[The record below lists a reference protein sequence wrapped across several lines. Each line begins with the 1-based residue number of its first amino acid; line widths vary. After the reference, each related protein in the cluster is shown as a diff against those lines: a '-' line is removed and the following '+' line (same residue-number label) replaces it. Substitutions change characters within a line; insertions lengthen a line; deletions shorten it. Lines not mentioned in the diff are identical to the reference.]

1 MFYLFLLC
9 TLILTYFFKNKST
22 IKENVIC
29 IFCIICH
36 VIFCLFFI
44 ILYYSLFFRPFSLFF
59 KYPSK
64 FYRFIENKEIKK
76 TFIFL
81 ISLFFIVICL
91 INLTI
96 CSPSLHKPL
105 LYHIMIFFFFFFFF
119 FFFATPHKTIASIGF
134 ILNLRSSTNAIT
146 KNMIISTH
154 TFWRIRF
161 TVPSMKNAEIKIV
174 TPALAIIDTT
184 AGLRDAS
191 VPWSKDI
198 FRYFI

>member
-1 MFYLFLLC
+1 MLFFVYFLL
-9 TLILTYFFKNKST
+9 
-22 IKENVIC
+22 
-29 IFCIICH
+29 
-36 VIFCLFFI
+36 LFYI
-44 ILYYSLFFRPFSLFF
+44 ILYFFIRFHFFF

-64 FYRFIENKEIKK
+64 FYRFIKNKEIKK

-96 CSPSLHKPL
+96 CSPSLHKRL
-105 LYHIMIFFFFFFFF
+105 LYHIVIYAFFTALKTT
-119 FFFATPHKTIASIGF
+119 FATPHKTIANIGF

-154 TFWRIRF
+154 TFWRIGF

-191 VPWSKDI
+191 VP
-198 FRYFI
+198 

>member
-59 KYPSK
+59 KDLYP
-64 FYRFIENKEIKK
+64 FYRFIKDKEVKK
-76 TFIFL
+76 TLIFL
-81 ISLFFIVICL
+81 TSLFSVVIYL

-96 CSPSLHKPL
+96 CSPSLHKRL
-105 LYHIMIFFFFFFFF
+105 LYSYSDLRFFYSAQNHICHTTQNHCKYRIYFKF
-119 FFFATPHKTIASIGF
+119 TKQYQRDHKKYDHFHTYILAYKIYSTI
-134 ILNLRSSTNAIT
+134 NKKCRN
-146 KNMIISTH
+146 
-154 TFWRIRF
+154 
-161 TVPSMKNAEIKIV
+161 
-174 TPALAIIDTT
+174 
-184 AGLRDAS
+184 
-191 VPWSKDI
+191 
-198 FRYFI
+198 

>member
-1 MFYLFLLC
+1 MFYSISLC
-9 TLILTYFFKNKST
+9 TLILTYFHKNKST
-22 IKENVIC
+22 IRENVVW

-36 VIFCLFFI
+36 VVFCLFFII
-44 ILYYSLFFRPFSLFF
+44 ILYYSLFFHPFSLFF

-81 ISLFFIVICL
+81 ISLFFIVVCL
-91 INLTI
+91 INLPI
-96 CSPSLHKPL
+96 CSPSLHKRL
-105 LYHIMIFFFFFFFF
+105 LYHIVIYAFFTTLKTT
-119 FFFATPHKTIASIGF
+119 FATPHKTIANIGF

-154 TFWRIRF
+154 EVWRIRF

-191 VPWSKDI
+191 VP
-198 FRYFI
+198 

>member
-59 KYPSK
+59 KDLYP
-64 FYRFIENKEIKK
+64 FYRFINKDKEVKK
-76 TFIFL
+76 TLIFL
-81 ISLFFIVICL
+81 TSLFSVVIYL

-96 CSPSLHKPL
+96 CSPSLHKRL
-105 LYHIMIFFFFFFFF
+105 LYHIVIYAFFTALKTT
-119 FFFATPHKTIASIGF
+119 FATPHKTIASIGL

-161 TVPSMKNAEIKIV
+161 TVPSIKNAEIKIV

-191 VPWSKDI
+191 VP
-198 FRYFI
+198 

>member
-59 KYPSK
+59 KDLYP
-64 FYRFIENKEIKK
+64 FYRFIKDKEVKK
-76 TFIFL
+76 TLIFL
-81 ISLFFIVICL
+81 TSLFSVVIYL

-96 CSPSLHKPL
+96 CSPSLHKRL
-105 LYHIMIFFFFFFFF
+105 LYHIVIYAFFTALKTT
-119 FFFATPHKTIASIGF
+119 FATPHKTIASIGF

-161 TVPSMKNAEIKIV
+161 TVPSIKMQKLKSLPLLWRSSIQLPV
-174 TPALAIIDTT
+174 
-184 AGLRDAS
+184 
-191 VPWSKDI
+191 
-198 FRYFI
+198 

>member
-1 MFYLFLLC
+1 MFYSISLC
-9 TLILTYFFKNKST
+9 TLILTYFYKNKST
-22 IKENVIC
+22 IRENVVW

-36 VIFCLFFI
+36 VVFCLFFII
-44 ILYYSLFFRPFSLFF
+44 ILYYSLFFHPFSLFF

-64 FYRFIENKEIKK
+64 FYRFIENKAIKK
-76 TFIFL
+76 TFIF
-81 ISLFFIVICL
+81 L

-96 CSPSLHKPL
+96 CSPSLHKRL
-105 LYHIMIFFFFFFFF
+105 LYHIVIYAFFTALKTT
-119 FFFATPHKTIASIGF
+119 FATPHKTIANIGF

-191 VPWSKDI
+191 VP
-198 FRYFI
+198 